1 MNYKPDETEIV
12 SYLYG
17 ELDSIE
23 MDKLQE
29 YFLDHPEELKYYQD
43 LHDTRVILGMLEDK
57 EVISPPI
64 FLDDNVYVKP
74 FWNSV
79 YFKTVMSIAASIV
92 FILVVGKFL
101 GTEVNVANGEL
112 RLSFGPKAEPI
123 KVIEQLTLTPTD
135 VQAMINTSLTKNNE
149 VIAASWSDS
158 QRRLNES
165 VKTNLAI
172 NSQKIDGLMK
182 TTSKASEEQVRQFV
196 GSLQTENLKLMKD
209 YLQLSST
216 EQKKYVENLLVD
228 FSKYL
233 QEQRNQDFKIFQT
246 RVNSL
251 EKNTDLFKQETEQ
264 IITSLISN
272 PSTYKKQNSY

>member
-17 ELDSIE
+17 ELDAIE
-23 MDKLQE
+23 MDKVQD
-29 YFLDHPEELKYYQD
+29 YFLEHPEELKHYQA
-43 LHDTRVILGMLEDK
+43 LHDTRALLGMLEDK

-64 FLDDNVYVKP
+64 FMNDEVNIKP
-74 FWNSV
+74 FWNSI

-101 GTEVNVANGEL
+101 GTEVNIANGEL
-112 RLSFGPKAEPI
+112 RMSFGSKAVPI
-123 KVIEQLTLTPTD
+123 KVVEQPTLRPD
-135 VQAMINTSLTKNNE
+135 EVQAMINNSLTKNNE
-149 VIAASWSDS
+149 VIEASWTES
-158 QRRLNES
+158 QKKLNES
-165 VKTNLAI
+165 VKNNLAV

-182 TTSKASEEQVRQFV
+182 TTSKASEEQVQQFV
-196 GSLQTENLKLMKD
+196 ASLQTENLKLMKD

-272 PSTYKKQNSY
+272 SSGIKKTTSY